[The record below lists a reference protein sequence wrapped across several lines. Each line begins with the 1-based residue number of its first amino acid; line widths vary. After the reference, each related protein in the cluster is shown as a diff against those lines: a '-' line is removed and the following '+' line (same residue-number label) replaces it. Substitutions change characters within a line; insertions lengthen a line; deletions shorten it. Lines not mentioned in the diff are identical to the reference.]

1 MLMTLRARAVFKN
14 IGRIFLLFLLLLIF
28 VVSFLV
34 GVCWV
39 VFKGPSPAARDLLV
53 VSAMETSAAKFVP
66 RIFFSEEE
74 IQEIIERNSVL
85 PTYTV
90 TDPSSGEESPGGG

>member
-39 VFKGPSPAARDLLV
+39 VFK
-53 VSAMETSAAKFVP
+53 
-66 RIFFSEEE
+66 
-74 IQEIIERNSVL
+74 
-85 PTYTV
+85 
-90 TDPSSGEESPGGG
+90 